1 MKFVRQTLKPV
12 SLFLAI
18 FVLMISGP
26 FQSAHA
32 AMIGTESV
40 LDTSRVRQ
48 ARIYLKSLLA
58 REDVRAALV
67 ASGLDPRE
75 AKSRIDSLSDAEA
88 VAAAD
93 RFDQLPAGSGLLG
106 TILVISFL
114 VFLILLITD
123 IAGYTDVFPFVH
135 PMKKK

>member
-1 MKFVRQTLKPV
+1 MKRVRQALKPV
-12 SLFLAI
+12 SFFLAI

-26 FQSAHA
+26 FQSAYA

-40 LDTSRVRQ
+40 LDTSRGQQ
-48 ARIYLKSLLA
+48 ARVYLKSLLA

-67 ASGLDPRE
+67 ARGLDPLE
-75 AKSRIDSLSDAEA
+75 AEMRIDSLSDAEA
-88 VAAAD
+88 VNAAD
-93 RFDQLPAGSGLLG
+93 RFDQLPAGSG
-106 TILVISFL
+106 VIETMLIIAFL

-135 PMKKK
+135 PIKK